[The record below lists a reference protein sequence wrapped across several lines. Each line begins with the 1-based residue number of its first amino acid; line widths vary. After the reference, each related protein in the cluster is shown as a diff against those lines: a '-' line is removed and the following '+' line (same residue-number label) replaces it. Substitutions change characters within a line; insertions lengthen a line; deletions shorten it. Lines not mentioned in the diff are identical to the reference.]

1 MKSFLK
7 FLVFVLFLALAISL
21 IYVWQTKEPGSGQAK
36 VEKFTPAEGPKIDL
50 GSVDILQR
58 LNEEYTR
65 LFDAVVPSVVSI
77 TTTKTV
83 QRAPDPF
90 EFFFGFSNNRS
101 SGRERVTSLGSGF
114 IVSKEGHIL
123 TNYHVVQGTDD
134 ILVDLNDGRQAKA
147 TVVGSDQQADVA
159 VLKINLP
166 NLTPLPLAD
175 SDQVKVGQI
184 VFAIGNP
191 FGLRESVSQGI
202 ISARDRRGISDSS
215 VEFFQTDTAINP
227 GNSGGPL
234 IDIKGEV
241 VGITS
246 VIYSESGGNQGI
258 GFAIPSNLVRRTLKS
273 IIQKGRA
280 VKSYLGVSVQQ
291 ITNDQAE
298 QFKLDPPIGTMVTD
312 VDPGSPAEKA
322 GIIRGDIIQKINGH
336 EVRDSAAVGNR
347 IAEADIGAS
356 VTIDLVR
363 EGQPKTVAA
372 QIVEQPA
379 QVGTR
384 LGRNPSNGRNNNNNH
399 AVKAFAGVEVRTLDS
414 QLRSEANIPE
424 DTQGVFVMS
433 VDPSSKL
440 SQNLQAGDIIQA
452 INNQPIASAEDFQK
466 IAQQLDPNHP
476 VVLVL
481 DRDGQQSFMVVQPG

>member
-7 FLVFVLFLALAISL
+7 FLVFVLFLALGISL
-21 IYVWQTKEPGSGQAK
+21 LYVWQSKGPGPGQAK
-36 VEKFTPAEGPKIDL
+36 VEKFTPVEGPKIDL

-83 QRAPDPF
+83 QRSPDPF
-90 EFFFGFSNNRS
+90 EFFFGFPNNRS
-101 SGRERVTSLGSGF
+101 MGRERVTSLGSGF

-159 VLKINLP
+159 VLKVNLP
-166 NLTPLPLAD
+166 NLVPLSLAD

-234 IDIKGEV
+234 IDVKGEV
-241 VGITS
+241 VGINS

-280 VKSYLGVSVQQ
+280 VRSYLGVSVQQ
-291 ITNDQAE
+291 ITNEQA
-298 QFKLDPPIGTMVTD
+298 QQSKLDPPIGTVVTD

-336 EVRDSAAVGNR
+336 EVRDAGSVGNR
-347 IAEADIGAS
+347 IAETDIGS
-356 VTIDLVR
+356 TVTIDLVR
-363 EGQPKTVAA
+363 EGTPKTVSAE
-372 QIVEQPA
+372 IVEQPS
-379 QVGTR
+379 QVIGGR
-384 LGRNPSNGRNNNNNH
+384 LARNSPSNRYNH
-399 AVKAFAGVEVRTLDS
+399 SVKAFAGVEVRTLDAH
-414 QLRSEANIPE
+414 LRSEANIPD
-424 DTQGVFVMS
+424 DTEGVFVMS

-452 INNQPIASAEDFQK
+452 INNQRIATAEDFQK
-466 IAQQLDPNHP
+466 VAQQLDPSRP

-481 DRDGQQSFMVVQPG
+481 DRDGQQSFIVVQPG

>member
-7 FLVFVLFLALAISL
+7 FLVFVLFLALGISL
-21 IYVWQTKEPGSGQAK
+21 LYVWQSKGPGLGQAK
-36 VEKFTPAEGPKIDL
+36 VEKFTPAEGPKIDV

-83 QRAPDPF
+83 QRSPDPF
-90 EFFFGFSNNRS
+90 EFFFGFPNNRS
-101 SGRERVTSLGSGF
+101 TGRERVTSLGSGF

-159 VLKINLP
+159 VLKV
-166 NLTPLPLAD
+166 NLTNLVPLSLAD

-234 IDIKGEV
+234 IDVKGEV
-241 VGITS
+241 VGINS
-246 VIYSESGGNQGI
+246 VIYSESGGNQGV

-280 VKSYLGVSVQQ
+280 VRSYLGVSVQQ
-291 ITNDQAE
+291 ITNEQA
-298 QFKLDPPIGTMVTD
+298 QQSKLDPPIGTVVTD

-336 EVRDSAAVGNR
+336 EVRDAGSVGNR
-347 IAEADIGAS
+347 IAETDIGS
-356 VTIDLVR
+356 TVTIDLVR
-363 EGQPKTVAA
+363 EGTPKTLSAE
-372 QIVEQPA
+372 IVEQPS
-379 QVGTR
+379 QVVGGR
-384 LGRNPSNGRNNNNNH
+384 LARNSPNNRYNRS
-399 AVKAFAGVEVRTLDS
+399 VKAFAGVEVRTLDAH
-414 QLRSEANIPE
+414 LRSEANIPE
-424 DTQGVFVMS
+424 DTEGVFVMS

-452 INNQPIASAEDFQK
+452 INNQRVATAEDFQK
-466 IAQQLDPNHP
+466 VAQQLDPSRP

-481 DRDGQQSFMVVQPG
+481 DRDGQQSFIVVQPG

>member
-7 FLVFVLFLALAISL
+7 FLVFVLFLALGISL
-21 IYVWQTKEPGSGQAK
+21 LYVWQSKGPGTGLGQAK

-83 QRAPDPF
+83 QRSPDPF
-90 EFFFGFSNNRS
+90 EFFFGFPNSRS
-101 SGRERVTSLGSGF
+101 TGRERVTSLGSGF

-147 TVVGSDQQADVA
+147 TVVGSDQQVDVA

-166 NLTPLPLAD
+166 NLAPLSLAD
-175 SDQVKVGQI
+175 SDRVKVGQI

-241 VGITS
+241 VGINA

-258 GFAIPSNLVRRTLKS
+258 GFAIPSNLVRRSLKS

-280 VKSYLGVSVQQ
+280 VRSYLGVSVQP
-291 ITNDQAE
+291 ITNDQA
-298 QFKLDPPIGTMVTD
+298 QQSKLDPPIGAVVTD

-322 GIIRGDIIQKINGH
+322 GIVRGDIIQKINGH
-336 EVRDSAAVGNR
+336 EVRDAAAVGNR
-347 IAEADIGAS
+347 IGETDIGS
-356 VTIDLVR
+356 TVTIDLVR
-363 EGQPKTVAA
+363 EGHAKTVSAE
-372 QIVEQPA
+372 IVEQPS
-379 QVGTR
+379 QVGSR
-384 LGRNPSNGRNNNNNH
+384 LGRNTPNGPYNRS
-399 AVKAFAGVEVRTLDS
+399 AKAFAGVEVRTLDA
-414 QLRSEANIPE
+414 QLRSEANVPE

-440 SQNLQAGDIIQA
+440 SQNLQAGDVIQA
-452 INNQPIASAEDFQK
+452 INNQRVATAEDFQK
-466 IAQQLDPNHP
+466 VAQQLDPSRP
-476 VVLVL
+476 VVVVL
-481 DRDGQQSFMVVQPG
+481 ARDGQQSFIVVQPG

>member
-7 FLVFVLFLALAISL
+7 FLVFVLFLALGISL
-21 IYVWQTKEPGSGQAK
+21 LYVWQSKGPGTGLGQAK

-58 LNEEYTR
+58 LNEEYTK

-83 QRAPDPF
+83 QRSPDPF
-90 EFFFGFSNNRS
+90 EFFFGFPNNRS
-101 SGRERVTSLGSGF
+101 TGRERVTSLGSGF

-147 TVVGSDQQADVA
+147 TVVGSDQQVDVA

-166 NLTPLPLAD
+166 NLAPLSLAD

-241 VGITS
+241 VGINA

-280 VKSYLGVSVQQ
+280 VRSYLGVSVQQ
-291 ITNDQAE
+291 ITNDQA
-298 QFKLDPPIGTMVTD
+298 QQSKLDPPIGTVVTD
-312 VDPGSPAEKA
+312 VEPGSPAEKA
-322 GIIRGDIIQKINGH
+322 GIVRGDIIQKINGH
-336 EVRDSAAVGNR
+336 EVRDAAGVGNR
-347 IAEADIGAS
+347 IAETDIGS
-356 VTIDLVR
+356 TVTIDLVR
-363 EGQPKTVAA
+363 EGQAKTVSAE
-372 QIVEQPA
+372 IVEQPS
-379 QVGTR
+379 QVGSR
-384 LGRNPSNGRNNNNNH
+384 LGRNTPNGRYNRS
-399 AVKAFAGVEVRTLDS
+399 AKAFAGVEVRTLDA
-414 QLRSEANIPE
+414 QLRSEANVPD

-440 SQNLQAGDIIQA
+440 SQNLQAGDVIQA
-452 INNQPIASAEDFQK
+452 INNQRIATAEDFQK
-466 IAQQLDPNHP
+466 IAQQLDPSRP
-476 VVLVL
+476 VVVVL
-481 DRDGQQSFMVVQPG
+481 ARDGQQSFIVVQPG

>member
-1 MKSFLK
+1 
-7 FLVFVLFLALAISL
+7 
-21 IYVWQTKEPGSGQAK
+21 
-36 VEKFTPAEGPKIDL
+36 
-50 GSVDILQR
+50 
-58 LNEEYTR
+58 
-65 LFDAVVPSVVSI
+65 
-77 TTTKTV
+77 
-83 QRAPDPF
+83 
-90 EFFFGFSNNRS
+90 
-101 SGRERVTSLGSGF
+101 LGSGF

-166 NLTPLPLAD
+166 NLTPLSLAD

-184 VFAIGNP
+184 VFAVGNP

-241 VGITS
+241 VGINS

-258 GFAIPSNLVRRTLKS
+258 GFAIPSNLIRRTLKS
-273 IIQKGRA
+273 IIEKGRA

-291 ITNDQAE
+291 ITHDQAE
-298 QFKLDPPIGTMVTD
+298 QFKLDPPIGTVVTD

-347 IAEADIGAS
+347 IAEADIGAN

-363 EGQPKTVAA
+363 EGQPKTISA

-384 LGRNPSNGRNNNNNH
+384 LGRNPSNGRSNNNH

-414 QLRSEANIPE
+414 QLRTEANIPE

-466 IAQQLDPNHP
+466 IGQQLDPNRP
-476 VVLVL
+476 VILVL
-481 DRDGQQSFMVVQPG
+481 DRDGQQSFVVVQPG

>member
-7 FLVFVLFLALAISL
+7 FLVFVLFLALGISL
-21 IYVWQTKEPGSGQAK
+21 IYVWQSKRPGPTQTR
-36 VEKFTPAEGPKIDL
+36 VEKFTPAETPNVDL
-50 GSVDILQR
+50 GSLDILQR
-58 LNEEYTR
+58 LNDEYTR

-83 QRAPDPF
+83 QRVPDPF
-90 EFFFGFSNNRS
+90 EFFFGFGPNNR
-101 SGRERVTSLGSGF
+101 REKVTSLGSGF

-123 TNYHVVQGTDD
+123 TNNHVVQGTED
-134 ILVDLNDGRQAKA
+134 IVVELNDGRQAKA
-147 TVVGSDQQADVA
+147 RVVGTDPQTDVA
-159 VLKINLP
+159 VLKIGLP
-166 NLTPLPLAD
+166 NLMPLALAD

-234 IDIKGEV
+234 VDIKGEV
-241 VGITS
+241 VGINS

-273 IIQKGRA
+273 IIEKGRV

-291 ITNDQAE
+291 VTKALAE
-298 QFKLDPPIGTMVTD
+298 QFRIDPPIGVIVTE

-322 GIIRGDIIQKINGH
+322 GIVRGDVIQKINGH
-336 EVRDSAAVGNR
+336 EIRDGASVGNR
-347 IAEADIGAS
+347 IAEVDIGS
-356 VTIDLVR
+356 TVSINLVR
-363 EGQPKTVAA
+363 DGQPKTVSA

-379 QVGTR
+379 EIGGR
-384 LGRNPSNGRNNNNNH
+384 LSRNNTPKRFNRGT
-399 AVKAFAGVEVRTLDS
+399 KAFAGVEVRSLDS
-414 QLRSEANIPE
+414 QLRSEANVPDE
-424 DTQGVFVMS
+424 TQGVFVMS
-433 VDPSSKL
+433 VDPTSKV
-440 SQNLQAGDIIQA
+440 SQTLQAGDIIQA
-452 INNQPIASAEDFQK
+452 INNRPITSADDFQK
-466 IAQQLDPNHP
+466 ATEDLDPDRP
-476 VVLVL
+476 VIVVLS
-481 DRDGQQSFMVVQPG
+481 RDGQQSFVVVQPG

>member
-21 IYVWQTKEPGSGQAK
+21 IYVWQSKRPNLGQAK
-36 VEKFTPAEGPKIDL
+36 VEKFTPAEAPKIDL
-50 GSVDILQR
+50 NSVDILQR
-58 LNEEYTR
+58 LNEAYTK

-90 EFFFGFSNNRS
+90 EFFFGFGQNSR
-101 SGRERVTSLGSGF
+101 REKVTSLGSGF

-134 ILVDLNDGRQAKA
+134 VVVDLNDGRQAKA
-147 TVVGSDQQADVA
+147 VVVGTDQQVDVA
-159 VLKINLP
+159 VLKINLS
-166 NLTPLPLAD
+166 NLSPLPLAD

-234 IDIKGEV
+234 VDIKGEV
-241 VGITS
+241 VGINS

-258 GFAIPSNLVRRTLKS
+258 GFAIPSNIVRRTLKS
-273 IIQKGRA
+273 IIEKGR
-280 VKSYLGVSVQQ
+280 VIKSYLGVSVQQ
-291 ITNDQAE
+291 VTRDLAE
-298 QFKLDPPIGTMVTD
+298 QFKLNPPIGAVVTD

-322 GIIRGDIIQKINGH
+322 GIIRGDVIQKINGH
-336 EVRDSAAVGNR
+336 EIKDAAAVGNR
-347 IAEADIGAS
+347 IAETDIGS
-356 VTIDLVR
+356 TVTINLVR
-363 EGQPKTVAA
+363 DGEQKTVSG
-372 QIVEQPA
+372 QIVEQPSSL
-379 QVGTR
+379 GGR
-384 LGRNPSNGRNNNNNH
+384 LGRNSRGQLDRT
-399 AVKAFAGVEVRTLDS
+399 KAFAGVEVRTLDS
-414 QLRSEANIPE
+414 QLRQEANIPDNTE
-424 DTQGVFVMS
+424 GVFVMS
-433 VDPSSKL
+433 VDPSSKV
-440 SQNLQAGDIIQA
+440 SQTLQAGDIIQA
-452 INNQPIASAEDFQK
+452 INNQPVGSVEEFRK
-466 IAQQLDPNHP
+466 VVQQLDPNRP
-476 VVLVL
+476 VVVVL
-481 DRDGQQSFMVVQPG
+481 NRDGQQSFVVMQPG

>member
-7 FLVFVLFLALAISL
+7 FLVFVLFLALGISL
-21 IYVWQTKEPGSGQAK
+21 LYVWQSKGPGIGPGQAK
-36 VEKFTPAEGPKIDL
+36 VEKFTPAEGPKVDL

-58 LNEEYTR
+58 LNEEYTK

-83 QRAPDPF
+83 QRSPDPF
-90 EFFFGFSNNRS
+90 EFFFGSPNSRS
-101 SGRERVTSLGSGF
+101 MGRERVTSLGSGF

-123 TNYHVVQGTDD
+123 TNYHVVQGTDE

-147 TVVGSDQQADVA
+147 TVVGSDQQVDVA

-166 NLTPLPLAD
+166 NLAPLSLAD
-175 SDQVKVGQI
+175 SDQLKVGQI

-258 GFAIPSNLVRRTLKS
+258 GFAIPANLVRRTLKS

-291 ITNDQAE
+291 ITNDQAQE
-298 QFKLDPPIGTMVTD
+298 SKLDPPIGTVVTD
-312 VDPGSPAEKA
+312 VEPGSPAEKA
-322 GIIRGDIIQKINGH
+322 GIVRGDIIQKINGH
-336 EVRDSAAVGNR
+336 EVRDAASVGNR
-347 IAEADIGAS
+347 IAETDIGS
-356 VTIDLVR
+356 TVTIDLVR
-363 EGQPKTVAA
+363 EGTPKTVSAE
-372 QIVEQPA
+372 IVEQPSQVIGGRLARNSPNNRYNRSA
-379 QVGTR
+379 Q
-384 LGRNPSNGRNNNNNH
+384 
-399 AVKAFAGVEVRTLDS
+399 AFAGIEVRTLDAH
-414 QLRSEANIPE
+414 LRS
-424 DTQGVFVMS
+424 
-433 VDPSSKL
+433 
-440 SQNLQAGDIIQA
+440 
-452 INNQPIASAEDFQK
+452 
-466 IAQQLDPNHP
+466 
-476 VVLVL
+476 
-481 DRDGQQSFMVVQPG
+481 

>member
-7 FLVFVLFLALAISL
+7 FLVFVLFLALGISL
-21 IYVWQTKEPGSGQAK
+21 LYVWQSKGPGTGLGQAK

-83 QRAPDPF
+83 QRSPDPF
-90 EFFFGFSNNRS
+90 EFFFGFPNSRS
-101 SGRERVTSLGSGF
+101 MGRERVTSLGSGF

-147 TVVGSDQQADVA
+147 TVVGSDQQVDVA

-166 NLTPLPLAD
+166 NLAPLSFAD

-241 VGITS
+241 VGINA

-280 VKSYLGVSVQQ
+280 VRGYLGVSVQQ
-291 ITNDQAE
+291 ITNDQA
-298 QFKLDPPIGTMVTD
+298 QQSKLDPPIGTVVTD
-312 VDPGSPAEKA
+312 VEPGSPAEKA
-322 GIIRGDIIQKINGH
+322 GIVRGDIIQKINGH
-336 EVRDSAAVGNR
+336 EVRDAAAVGNR
-347 IAEADIGAS
+347 IAETDIGS
-356 VTIDLVR
+356 TVTIDLVR
-363 EGQPKTVAA
+363 EGQAKTVSAE
-372 QIVEQPA
+372 IVEQPS
-379 QVGTR
+379 QVGSR
-384 LGRNPSNGRNNNNNH
+384 LGRNMPNGHYNRS
-399 AVKAFAGVEVRTLDS
+399 AKAFAGVEVRTLDA
-414 QLRSEANIPE
+414 QLRSEANVPD

-440 SQNLQAGDIIQA
+440 SQNLQAGDVIQA
-452 INNQPIASAEDFQK
+452 INNQRIATAEDFQK
-466 IAQQLDPNHP
+466 VAQQLDPSRP
-476 VVLVL
+476 VVVVL
-481 DRDGQQSFMVVQPG
+481 DRDGQQSFIVVQPG

>member
-21 IYVWQTKEPGSGQAK
+21 IYVWQAK
-36 VEKFTPAEGPKIDL
+36 GPALGRAKIEKFTPAEGPKIDL

-58 LNEEYTR
+58 LNEEYTK

-90 EFFFGFSNNRS
+90 EFFFGFPNSRS
-101 SGRERVTSLGSGF
+101 MGREKVTSLGSGF

-147 TVVGSDQQADVA
+147 TVVGSDQQVDVA
-159 VLKINLP
+159 VLKVNLP
-166 NLTPLPLAD
+166 NLAPLPLAD

-234 IDIKGEV
+234 VDIKGEV
-241 VGITS
+241 VGINS

-273 IIQKGRA
+273 IIEKGRA
-280 VKSYLGVSVQQ
+280 VKSYLGVSVQRV
-291 ITNDQAE
+291 TSELAE
-298 QFKLDPPIGTMVTD
+298 QFKLDPPTGIVVTD

-322 GIIRGDIIQKINGH
+322 GIIRGDVIRKVNGH
-336 EVRDSAAVGNR
+336 EVRDPASVGNR
-347 IAEADIGAS
+347 IAETDIGS
-356 VTIDLVR
+356 TVTIDLVR
-363 EGQPKTVAA
+363 DGQPKTVSAL
-372 QIVEQPA
+372 IVEQPA
-379 QVGTR
+379 QVGPR
-384 LGRNPSNGRNNNNNH
+384 LSRNSPNGRYNRGT
-399 AVKAFAGVEVRTLDS
+399 KAFAGVQVRTLDA
-414 QLRSEANIPE
+414 QLRSEANIPD

-433 VDPSSKL
+433 VDPNSKL
-440 SQNLQAGDIIQA
+440 SENLQAGDIIQA
-452 INNQPIASAEDFQK
+452 INNQPVATAEDFQK
-466 IAQQLDPNHP
+466 IAQQLDPNRP
-476 VVLVL
+476 VVVVL
-481 DRDGQQSFMVVQPG
+481 DRDGQQSFVVMQPG

>member
-21 IYVWQTKEPGSGQAK
+21 IYVWQTKEPGSSQAK
-36 VEKFTPAEGPKIDL
+36 VEKFTPAEGPKVDL

-58 LNEEYTR
+58 LNEEYTK

-90 EFFFGFSNNRS
+90 EFFFGFPNSRS

-134 ILVDLNDGRQAKA
+134 ILVELNDGRQAKA
-147 TVVGSDQQADVA
+147 TVVGSDQQVDVA

-166 NLTPLPLAD
+166 NLAPLSLAD

-241 VGITS
+241 VGINA
-246 VIYSESGGNQGI
+246 VIYSESGGNQGV

-280 VKSYLGVSVQQ
+280 VRSYLGVSVQQ
-291 ITNDQAE
+291 ITNDQAQ
-298 QFKLDPPIGTMVTD
+298 QFKLDPPVGTMVTD

-347 IAEADIGAS
+347 IAETDIGS
-356 VTIDLVR
+356 TVTIDLVR
-363 EGQPKTVAA
+363 EGQPKTLSA
-372 QIVEQPA
+372 QIAEQPA
-379 QVGTR
+379 QIGTR
-384 LGRNPSNGRNNNNNH
+384 LGRNSSNGRYNNRS
-399 AVKAFAGVEVRTLDS
+399 VKAFAGIEVRTLDS

-440 SQNLQAGDIIQA
+440 SQELQAGDIIQA

-466 IAQQLDPNHP
+466 IAQQLDPNRP
-476 VVLVL
+476 VVVVL
-481 DRDGQQSFMVVQPG
+481 DRDGQQSFVVVQPG

>member
-7 FLVFVLFLALAISL
+7 FLVFVLFLALGISL
-21 IYVWQTKEPGSGQAK
+21 LYVWQSKGPEPGQAK
-36 VEKFTPAEGPKIDL
+36 VEKFTPAAGPKVDL

-83 QRAPDPF
+83 QRSPDPF
-90 EFFFGFSNNRS
+90 EFFFGFPNNRS
-101 SGRERVTSLGSGF
+101 MGRERVTSLGSGF

-134 ILVDLNDGRQAKA
+134 ILVELNDGRQAKA
-147 TVVGSDQQADVA
+147 TVVGSDQQVDVA
-159 VLKINLP
+159 VLKVNMA
-166 NLTPLPLAD
+166 NVTPLSLAD

-234 IDIKGEV
+234 IDVKGEV
-241 VGITS
+241 VGINS

-280 VKSYLGVSVQQ
+280 VRSYLGVSVQP
-291 ITNDQAE
+291 ITNDQA
-298 QFKLDPPIGTMVTD
+298 QQAKLDPPIGTVVTD

-322 GIIRGDIIQKINGH
+322 GIIRGDIIQKINSH
-336 EVRDSAAVGNR
+336 EVRDAASVGNR
-347 IAEADIGAS
+347 IAETDIGS
-356 VTIDLVR
+356 TVTIDLLR
-363 EGQPKTVAA
+363 EGTPKTVSAEIA
-372 QIVEQPA
+372 EQPS
-379 QVGTR
+379 QVIGSR
-384 LGRNPSNGRNNNNNH
+384 LGRNSPNSRYNRS
-399 AVKAFAGVEVRTLDS
+399 AKAFAGVEVRTLDP
-414 QLRSEANIPE
+414 QLRSEANIP
-424 DTQGVFVMS
+424 DDAQGVFVMS

-440 SQNLQAGDIIQA
+440 SQNLQAGDVIQA
-452 INNQPIASAEDFQK
+452 INNQRIATAEDFQK
-466 IAQQLDPNHP
+466 VAQQLDPSRP
-476 VVLVL
+476 VVVVL
-481 DRDGQQSFMVVQPG
+481 DRDGQQSFIVVQPG

>member
-21 IYVWQTKEPGSGQAK
+21 IYVWQTKEPGVGQAK

-58 LNEEYTR
+58 LNEEYTK

-90 EFFFGFSNNRS
+90 EFFFGFPNSRS
-101 SGRERVTSLGSGF
+101 SGRERVASLGSGF

-147 TVVGSDQQADVA
+147 TVVGSDQQVDVA

-166 NLTPLPLAD
+166 NLTPLSLAD

-184 VFAIGNP
+184 VFAVGNP

-234 IDIKGEV
+234 VDVKGEV
-241 VGITS
+241 VGINS
-246 VIYSESGGNQGI
+246 VIYSESGGNQGV

-273 IIQKGRA
+273 IIEKGRA
-280 VKSYLGVSVQQ
+280 VRSYLGVSVQQ
-291 ITNDQAE
+291 ITNDQAQ

-347 IAEADIGAS
+347 IAETDIGS
-356 VTIDLVR
+356 NVSIDLVR
-363 EGQPKTVAA
+363 EGQPKTLSA

-379 QVGTR
+379 QIGSR
-384 LGRNPSNGRNNNNNH
+384 LSRNPSNGRRNNNNRN
-399 AVKAFAGVEVRTLDS
+399 VIAFAGVEVRTLDS

-440 SQNLQAGDIIQA
+440 SQELQAGDIIQA
-452 INNQPIASAEDFQK
+452 INNQPVASAEDFQK
-466 IAQQLDPNHP
+466 IAQQLDPSRP
-476 VVLVL
+476 VVVVL
-481 DRDGQQSFMVVQPG
+481 DRDGQQSFVVVQPG

>member
-7 FLVFVLFLALAISL
+7 FLVFVLFLALGISL
-21 IYVWQTKEPGSGQAK
+21 LYVWQSKGPGTGPGQAK
-36 VEKFTPAEGPKIDL
+36 VEKFTPAEGPKVDL

-83 QRAPDPF
+83 QRSPDPF
-90 EFFFGFSNNRS
+90 EFFFGFPNSRS
-101 SGRERVTSLGSGF
+101 MGRERVTSLGSGF

-147 TVVGSDQQADVA
+147 TVVGSDQQVDVA

-166 NLTPLPLAD
+166 NLAPLSFAD

-241 VGITS
+241 VGINA

-280 VKSYLGVSVQQ
+280 VRSYLGVSVQQ
-291 ITNDQAE
+291 ITNDQA
-298 QFKLDPPIGTMVTD
+298 QQSKLDPPIGTVVTD
-312 VDPGSPAEKA
+312 VEPGSPAEKA
-322 GIIRGDIIQKINGH
+322 GIVRGDIIQKINGH
-336 EVRDSAAVGNR
+336 EVRDAAGVGNR
-347 IAEADIGAS
+347 IAETDIGS
-356 VTIDLVR
+356 TVTIDLVR
-363 EGQPKTVAA
+363 EGQAKTVSAE
-372 QIVEQPA
+372 IVEQPS
-379 QVGTR
+379 QVGSR
-384 LGRNPSNGRNNNNNH
+384 LSRNTPNGRYNH
-399 AVKAFAGVEVRTLDS
+399 SAKAFAGVEVRTLDA
-414 QLRSEANIPE
+414 QLRSEANVPE

-440 SQNLQAGDIIQA
+440 SENLQAGDVIQT
-452 INNQPIASAEDFQK
+452 INNQRIATAEDFQK
-466 IAQQLDPNHP
+466 VAQQLDPSRP
-476 VVLVL
+476 VVVVL
-481 DRDGQQSFMVVQPG
+481 DRDGQQSFIVVQPG

>member
-7 FLVFVLFLALAISL
+7 FLVFVLFLALGISL
-21 IYVWQTKEPGSGQAK
+21 LYVWQSKGPGTAGQAK

-58 LNEEYTR
+58 LNEEYTK

-83 QRAPDPF
+83 QRSPDPF
-90 EFFFGFSNNRS
+90 EFFFGFPNSRS
-101 SGRERVTSLGSGF
+101 MGRERVTSLGSGF
-114 IVSKEGHIL
+114 IVSKEGHIV

-147 TVVGSDQQADVA
+147 TVVGSDQQVDVA

-166 NLTPLPLAD
+166 NLAPLSLAD

-241 VGITS
+241 VGINA

-280 VKSYLGVSVQQ
+280 VRSYLGVSVQQ
-291 ITNDQAE
+291 ITNDQA
-298 QFKLDPPIGTMVTD
+298 QQSKLDPPIGTVVTD
-312 VDPGSPAEKA
+312 VEPGSPAEKA
-322 GIIRGDIIQKINGH
+322 GIVRGDIIQKINGH
-336 EVRDSAAVGNR
+336 EVRDAAGVGNR
-347 IAEADIGAS
+347 IAETDIGS
-356 VTIDLVR
+356 TVTIDLVR
-363 EGQPKTVAA
+363 EGQVKSVSAEIA
-372 QIVEQPA
+372 EQPS
-379 QVGTR
+379 QVGSR
-384 LGRNPSNGRNNNNNH
+384 LGRNTPNGHYNRS
-399 AVKAFAGVEVRTLDS
+399 AKAFAGVEVRTLDA
-414 QLRSEANIPE
+414 QLRSEANVPD

-440 SQNLQAGDIIQA
+440 SQNLQAGDVIQA
-452 INNQPIASAEDFQK
+452 INNQRIATAEDFQK
-466 IAQQLDPNHP
+466 VAQQLDPSRP
-476 VVLVL
+476 VVVVL
-481 DRDGQQSFMVVQPG
+481 DRDGQQSFIVVQPG

>member
-7 FLVFVLFLALAISL
+7 FLVFVLFLALGISL
-21 IYVWQTKEPGSGQAK
+21 LYVWQSKGPTPGQAK

-50 GSVDILQR
+50 GSVDILER

-83 QRAPDPF
+83 QRSPDPF
-90 EFFFGFSNNRS
+90 EFFFGFRNNRS
-101 SGRERVTSLGSGF
+101 MGQERVTSLGSGF

-134 ILVDLNDGRQAKA
+134 IVVDLNDGRQAKA
-147 TVVGSDQQADVA
+147 TLVGSDQQADLA
-159 VLKINLP
+159 VLKVNLP
-166 NLTPLPLAD
+166 NLVPLSLAD

-234 IDIKGEV
+234 IDVKGEV
-241 VGITS
+241 VGINS

-280 VKSYLGVSVQQ
+280 VRSYLGVSVQQ
-291 ITNDQAE
+291 ITNEQA
-298 QFKLDPPIGTMVTD
+298 QRSKLDPPIGAVVTD

-322 GIIRGDIIQKINGH
+322 GIIRGDVIQKINGH
-336 EVRDSAAVGNR
+336 EVRDAASVGNR
-347 IAEADIGAS
+347 IAETDIGS
-356 VTIDLVR
+356 TVTIDLVR
-363 EGQPKTVAA
+363 EGTAKTVSAE
-372 QIVEQPA
+372 IVEQPS
-379 QVGTR
+379 QVIGGQLTR
-384 LGRNPSNGRNNNNNH
+384 NSPSNRYNRS
-399 AVKAFAGVEVRTLDS
+399 AKAFAGVEVRTLDAH
-414 QLRSEANIPE
+414 LRSEANIPD
-424 DTQGVFVMS
+424 DTEGVFVMS

-452 INNQPIASAEDFQK
+452 INNQRIATAEDFQK
-466 IAQQLDPNHP
+466 VAQQLDPNRP
-476 VVLVL
+476 AVVVL
-481 DRDGQQSFMVVQPG
+481 DRDGQQSFVVVQPG

>member
-1 MKSFLK
+1 M
-7 FLVFVLFLALAISL
+7 LF
-21 IYVWQTKEPGSGQAK
+21 
-36 VEKFTPAEGPKIDL
+36 
-50 GSVDILQR
+50 R
-58 LNEEYTR
+58 
-65 LFDAVVPSVVSI
+65 SI

-83 QRAPDPF
+83 QRSPDPF
-90 EFFFGFSNNRS
+90 EFFFGFPNNRS
-101 SGRERVTSLGSGF
+101 MGRERVTSLGSGF

-159 VLKINLP
+159 VLKVNLP
-166 NLTPLPLAD
+166 NLVPLSLAD

-234 IDIKGEV
+234 IDVKGEV
-241 VGITS
+241 VGINS

-258 GFAIPSNLVRRTLKS
+258 GFALPSNLVRRTLKS

-280 VKSYLGVSVQQ
+280 VRSYLGVSVQQ
-291 ITNDQAE
+291 ITNEQA
-298 QFKLDPPIGTMVTD
+298 QQAKLDPPIGAVVTD
-312 VDPGSPAEKA
+312 IDPGSPAEKA
-322 GIIRGDIIQKINGH
+322 GVIRGDIIQKINGH
-336 EVRDSAAVGNR
+336 EVRDAASLGNR
-347 IAEADIGAS
+347 IAETDIGS
-356 VTIDLVR
+356 TVTIDLVR
-363 EGQPKTVAA
+363 EGTPKTVSAE
-372 QIVEQPA
+372 IVEQPSQVIGGRLARNSPNNRYNRSA
-379 QVGTR
+379 Q
-384 LGRNPSNGRNNNNNH
+384 
-399 AVKAFAGVEVRTLDS
+399 AFAGIEVRTLDAH
-414 QLRSEANIPE
+414 LRSEANIPE
-424 DTQGVFVMS
+424 DTEGVFVMS

-452 INNQPIASAEDFQK
+452 INNQRIATAEDFQK
-466 IAQQLDPNHP
+466 VAQQLDPSRP

-481 DRDGQQSFMVVQPG
+481 DRDGQQSFIVVQPG

>member
-21 IYVWQTKEPGSGQAK
+21 IYVWQSKGPSLGQAK
-36 VEKFTPAEGPKIDL
+36 VEKFTPAEGPKVDL

-58 LNEEYTR
+58 LNEEYTK

-90 EFFFGFSNNRS
+90 EFFFGFPNSRS
-101 SGRERVTSLGSGF
+101 MGRERVTSLGSGF

-147 TVVGSDQQADVA
+147 TVVGSDQQVDVA
-159 VLKINLP
+159 VLKVNLQ

-175 SDQVKVGQI
+175 SDLVKVGQI

-234 IDIKGEV
+234 VDIKGEV
-241 VGITS
+241 VGINS
-246 VIYSESGGNQGI
+246 VIYSESGGNQGV

-273 IIQKGRA
+273 IIEKGRV

-291 ITNDQAE
+291 VTHDLAE
-298 QFKLDPPIGTMVTD
+298 QFKLDPPIGTVVTD

-336 EVRDSAAVGNR
+336 EVRDAAAVGNR
-347 IAEADIGAS
+347 VAEADIGS
-356 VTIDLVR
+356 TVTINLVR
-363 EGQPKTVAA
+363 EGQPKTVSAE
-372 QIVEQPA
+372 IVEQPA
-379 QVGTR
+379 QIGAR
-384 LGRNPSNGRNNNNNH
+384 LGRNSGTNRSSRGT
-399 AVKAFAGVEVRTLDS
+399 KAFAGIQVRTLDAR
-414 QLRSEANIPE
+414 LRSEANIPE

-440 SQNLQAGDIIQA
+440 SENLQAGDIIQA
-452 INNQPIASAEDFQK
+452 INNQPVTSAEDFQK
-466 IAQQLDPNHP
+466 IAQQLDPNRP
-476 VVLVL
+476 AVVII
-481 DRDGQQSFMVVQPG
+481 DRDGQQSFVVMQPG

>member
-21 IYVWQTKEPGSGQAK
+21 IYVWQTKAPGLGQAK
-36 VEKFTPAEGPKIDL
+36 PERFTPAEGPKVDL

-58 LNEEYTR
+58 LNEEYTK

-90 EFFFGFSNNRS
+90 EFFFGFPNSR
-101 SGRERVTSLGSGF
+101 SGREKVTSLGSGF

-134 ILVDLNDGRQAKA
+134 ILVELNDGRQAKA
-147 TVVGSDQQADVA
+147 TVVGSDQQVDVA
-159 VLKINLP
+159 VLKVNLP
-166 NLTPLPLAD
+166 NLAPLPLAD
-175 SDQVKVGQI
+175 SDRVKVGQI

-234 IDIKGEV
+234 VDIKGEV
-241 VGITS
+241 VGINS
-246 VIYSESGGNQGI
+246 VIYSESGGNQGV

-273 IIQKGRA
+273 IIEKGR
-280 VKSYLGVSVQQ
+280 VIRSYLGVSVQQ
-291 ITNDQAE
+291 VTSDQVE
-298 QFKLDPPIGTMVTD
+298 QFKLNPPIGTVVTD

-336 EVRDSAAVGNR
+336 EVRDAAAVGKR
-347 IAEADIGAS
+347 IAETDIGS
-356 VTIDLVR
+356 TVTIDLVR
-363 EGQPKTVAA
+363 DGSPKTLSA

-379 QVGTR
+379 QIGTR
-384 LGRNPSNGRNNNNNH
+384 LGRNRSNGRYNNNQ

-414 QLRSEANIPE
+414 QLRSEANIPD

-440 SQNLQAGDIIQA
+440 SQELQAGDIIQA
-452 INNQPIASAEDFQK
+452 INNQPIASAEDFKK
-466 IAQQLDPNHP
+466 IAQQLDPNRP
-476 VVLVL
+476 VIVVL
-481 DRDGQQSFMVVQPG
+481 DRDGQQSFVVVQPG